1 MELSKKIE
9 EIMGK
14 HKNDF
19 SRVVLVKNNRDIIYS
34 NAFWYA
40 HMGWKIPNNMDTRF
54 DTASITKLFTTVGIL
69 QLIDRGD
76 ISFDTRVIDFL
87 ELKETT
93 ISRDV
98 NMFHLLTHTSGI
110 ADDTDEEEGEDYE
123 ELWKLKYNYSVREAV
138 DFLPQFI
145 LKPSKFKPVEKCN
158 YNNVAFILLG
168 LIIEKVSVMNYRE
181 YIQKN
186 VFDRVGM
193 SNTEFCSMDGINY
206 NVAEGYAPIRD
217 ENGKIVHYRKNI
229 YSYPPIGTPDSGAYT
244 TASDLDL
251 FVRELKNGKLLSEKL
266 TRDTLKPKV
275 NYRLVRNY
283 KKMIGYCVE
292 FSMDDSNKIICIDK
306 GGSNVGVNNDF
317 YYFPDL
323 DITMVI
329 LSNNEYPTH
338 TIKYEIME
346 SLIKMQ

>member
-9 EIMGK
+9 EIMDK

-19 SRVVLVKNNRDIIYS
+19 SGVVLVKNSSDIIYS
-34 NAFWYA
+34 KAFGYA

-69 QLIDRGD
+69 QLIDKEK
-76 ISFDTRVIDFL
+76 ISFDTKVVDFL
-87 ELKETT
+87 GIKDTT
-93 ISRDV
+93 ISSEV
-98 NMFHLLTHTSGI
+98 NVFQLLTHTSGI
-110 ADDTDEEEGEDYE
+110 ADDADEEEGEDYE
-123 ELWKLKYNYSVREAV
+123 ELWKLKPNYSIREAV

-145 LKPSKFKPVEKCN
+145 HKPAKFNPGEKCS

-168 LIIEKVSVMNYRE
+168 LIIEKVSGMNFRE

-186 VFDRVGM
+186 IFNRIGM
-193 SNTEFCSMDGINY
+193 NNTEFCSMDGINY
-206 NVAEGYAPIRD
+206 NVAEGYAPIED
-217 ENGKIVHYRKNI
+217 DNGKVIKYKKNI

-251 FVRELKNGKLLSEKL
+251 FIRQLKDGKLLSERL
-266 TRDTLKPKV
+266 TEDIFKPKV
-275 NYRLVRNY
+275 DYRMVGKY
-283 KKMIGYCVE
+283 KKMIGYCFE
-292 FSMDDSNKIICIDK
+292 FSMDASNKILCMDK
-306 GGSNVGVNNDF
+306 GGSNAGVNNDF
-317 YYFPDL
+317 YYFPDS

-338 TIKYEIME
+338 LIKYEIMDE
-346 SLIKMQ
+346 IIK